1 MRIETPADRKMRKNR
16 TAMLLTQRRE
26 EIQRENDIL
35 GNPEAWDAA
44 FHQAAAR
51 RKRELAAQAKTAE
64 IPAEISAGIIKRT
77 ETETTHEG
85 ESSTGG
91 IDDRTERFLTGFG
104 AGALFMMVTV
114 LIMIGLYFIS

>member
-44 FHQAAAR
+44 YKRAMAR
-51 RKRELAAQAKTAE
+51 RNQEIWRQEKAMAIVIPEAALKPSTEKAE
-64 IPAEISAGIIKRT
+64 DNSIGGLKD
-77 ETETTHEG
+77 
-85 ESSTGG
+85 STVN
-91 IDDRTERFLTGFG
+91 FLNGFG
-104 AGALFMMVTV
+104 VGALFMTVTV
-114 LIMIGLYFIS
+114 LVMIALYFLS